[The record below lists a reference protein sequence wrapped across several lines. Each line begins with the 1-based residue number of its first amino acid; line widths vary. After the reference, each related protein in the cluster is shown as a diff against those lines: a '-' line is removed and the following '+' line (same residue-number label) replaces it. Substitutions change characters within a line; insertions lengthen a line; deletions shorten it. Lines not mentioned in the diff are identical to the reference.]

1 MLKKRLVVIFLIF
14 SSQFLILPV
23 QAGGPF
29 FVDLSGSGI
38 PLTWGDPLTWVAD
51 AGALNGRISNETAV
65 SWIKELFGVWQGATL
80 EDAAGVPVPAATLN
94 VEYGG
99 LVKGDIGVKNYI
111 ESVEDVPADVVVIF
125 DPSGEI
131 IDDMFGDKSRNYIV
145 GFAYVMGGK
154 GEHFYGG
161 FLVLNG
167 LFIDGDT
174 ANPEISESKFKA
186 AILHEIGHALNLDH
200 TQANI
205 EAVERFEG
213 GDASLAGEIP
223 TMYPVLYTE
232 DQLVPHTDDV
242 IALAELYPSQD
253 YAGSFCR
260 IEGELAG
267 ADGQGLQG
275 ADVVARAKDSAYE
288 WSDVRTFVSGVS
300 YPAETAS
307 GKYILGGIVPDRGYI
322 VGYRSISQSFTGGSS
337 IAPYDPPRGD
347 IAESVISK
355 EVVACSS
362 GGGGVQ
368 MDTSA
373 FTSVLQDSSDT
384 GTAPS
389 GGCSL
394 IKPEK

>member
-1 MLKKRLVVIFLIF
+1 MKKRLIIVFLILN
-14 SSQFLILPV
+14 SQFLVLSAG
-23 QAGGPF
+23 AGGPF
-29 FVDLSGSGI
+29 FVDLSGGGA
-38 PLTWGDPLTWVAD
+38 PLTWGSPLTWMAD
-51 AGALNGRISNETAV
+51 AGALNGQISNETAV
-65 SWIKELFGVWQGATL
+65 EWVKELFGVWQGAIL
-80 EDAAGVPVPAATLN
+80 EDAVGVPVPAITLN
-94 VEYGG
+94 VEYKG
-99 LVKGDIGVKNYI
+99 LAKGDIDAKNYI
-111 ESVEDVPADVVVIF
+111 EFEDAPADVVVVF

-131 IDDMFGDKSRNYIV
+131 IDNMFGEKSRNYIV
-145 GFAYVMGGK
+145 GFAYVLGGE
-154 GEHFYGG
+154 GEYFYGG

-205 EAVERFEG
+205 EAVERFED
-213 GDASLAGEIP
+213 GDTSLADEIP

-242 IALAELYPSQD
+242 IALAELYPSQG
-253 YAGSFCR
+253 YADGFCR
-260 IEGELAG
+260 IEGELTDAN
-267 ADGQGLQG
+267 GQGLQG
-275 ADVVARAKDSAYE
+275 ADVVARAMDAAYE

-300 YPAETAS
+300 YPTGTAN
-307 GKYILGGIVPDRGYI
+307 GKYILGGIVPDRGYV
-322 VGYRSISQSFTGGSS
+322 VGYRSISPSFTGGSS

-347 IAESVISK
+347 VTEAVISE

-368 MDTSA
+368 MDASA
-373 FTSVLQDSSDT
+373 FTSVLQDSSDA

-394 IKPEK
+394 VR